1 VLAGRVA
8 LVTGAS
14 RGIGRAIAERLA
26 QDGAAVVVNFAT
38 DAAGAESVVEAIAR
52 AGGTAVAVA
61 ADLAELAEI
70 GRLFAAVD
78 ARFGRLDILVNNA
91 GSGALALLAEVD
103 AAMFDRVFAIN
114 ARAPLFACQ
123 EAARRM
129 GPGGRIVN
137 VSSSSTLFPTPGTA
151 VYAASKAVPKIYTE
165 VLARELGPRGITVNS
180 VVPGPTSPG
189 MFDHAP
195 DAMRAD
201 ALAASP
207 FGRLGTPDDIASVVS
222 FLVSDDARWVTGQ
235 HILAN
240 GGATV

>member
-1 VLAGRVA
+1 LLTGQVA

-26 QDGAAVVVNFAT
+26 QDGAAVVVNYAA
-38 DAAGAESVVEAIAR
+38 DAAGAGQVVDAIVQP
-52 AGGTAVAVA
+52 GGTAIAVR
-61 ADLAELAEI
+61 ADLADVAEI

-91 GSGALALLAEVD
+91 GIGALAPLDEVD
-103 AAMFDRVFAIN
+103 AATFDRVFAIN

-129 GPGGRIVN
+129 TAGGRIVN

-189 MFDHAP
+189 MFDYAP
-195 DAMRAD
+195 DEMHAGAI
-201 ALAASP
+201 AASP
-207 FGRLGTPDDIASVVS
+207 FGRLGAPGDIASVVS